1 MKVLKPTLVAL
12 ALLIPSAALAQVTL
26 GQNLG
31 TTEAAIRASMT
42 EAGYTVTDIDFD
54 SDEIEIEAVRNGQK
68 YDIELTLQGV
78 VKEMQLD
85 D

>member
-31 TTEAAIRASMT
+31 TTEAAIRASLT

-68 YDIELTLQGV
+68 YEIELTLQGV